1 MLRVL
6 TLFLALFLTW
16 LPESAHF
23 VPCAQGQEICLE
35 EVGVDDVEEEA
46 VIRTERRAQEQVQ
59 TSSLPVLVDSSSRL
73 RFILESPVPYFCFE
87 RQWLRCC
94 RLRL

>member
-23 VPCAQGQEICLE
+23 VSCSQGQEICLE
-35 EVGVDDVEEEA
+35 EVEVDDVEEEA

>member
-35 EVGVDDVEEEA
+35 EVEVDDVEEEA

>member
-23 VPCAQGQEICLE
+23 VPCSQGQEICLE
-35 EVGVDDVEEEA
+35 EVEVDDVEEEA
-46 VIRTERRAQEQVQ
+46 VIRTERSSQEQTM
-59 TSSLPVLVDSSSRL
+59 TSSLPVFGEASNRL
-73 RFILESPVPYFCFE
+73 RYIPESPVPYYCFE

>member
-23 VPCAQGQEICLE
+23 ASNSQGQEICLE
-35 EVGVDDVEEEA
+35 EVEVDDVEEEA

>member
-35 EVGVDDVEEEA
+35 EVEVDDVEEEA

-59 TSSLPVLVDSSSRL
+59 TSSLQVLGDVSGNL
-73 RFILESPVPYFCFE
+73 GYLPESPVPYYCFE

>member
-23 VPCAQGQEICLE
+23 VSCSQGQEICLE
-35 EVGVDDVEEEA
+35 EVEVDDVEEEA

-87 RQWLRCC
+87 RQLLRCC

>member
-1 MLRVL
+1 MLRFL

-23 VPCAQGQEICLE
+23 VSCAQGQEICLE
-35 EVGVDDVEEEA
+35 EVEVDDVEEEA
-46 VIRTERRAQEQVQ
+46 VIRSERRAQEQVL
-59 TSSLPVLVDSSSRL
+59 TSSLPVFGDAFSSLRCIPEIPVSR
-73 RFILESPVPYFCFE
+73 YCFE